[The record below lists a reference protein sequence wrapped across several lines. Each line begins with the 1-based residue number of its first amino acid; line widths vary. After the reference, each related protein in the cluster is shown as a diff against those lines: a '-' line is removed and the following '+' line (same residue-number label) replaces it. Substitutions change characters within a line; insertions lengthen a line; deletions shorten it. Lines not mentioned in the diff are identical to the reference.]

1 MCVGQPI
8 SGTHVL
14 VADFAETVLFLMIP
28 VVLIVGVIA
37 LIVSGMAVTPQA
49 SPFVRLVQAGIALV
63 LAVDSLLLIPYAR
76 GEDTY
81 YGGGVTRWE
90 HASRSGSTLPIPLA
104 IAGALVVSLCLVGS
118 ALAPNRQRF
127 RPLVGLAAA
136 ASCFLL
142 IFAWL
147 VLTVGH

>member
-1 MCVGQPI
+1 VRGVA
-8 SGTHVL
+8 VL
-14 VADFAETVLFLMIP
+14 ADIAVFLMLP
-28 VVLIVGVIA
+28 VVLIAGVLA
-37 LIVSGMAVTPQA
+37 LLVSGMTVTPHPG
-49 SPFVRLVQAGIALV
+49 PFVRLVQAGVAVV
-63 LAVDSLLLIPYAR
+63 LAVDSLLLIAYAG

-90 HASRSGSTLPIPLA
+90 HASRGGSTLIISIA
-104 IAGALVVSLCLVGS
+104 TAGALAASVCLVGN

-127 RPLVGLAAA
+127 RPLASLAAA

-147 VLTVGH
+147 VLTAGH

>member
-1 MCVGQPI
+1 MCVGRGQPI

-63 LAVDSLLLIPYAR
+63 LAVDALLLILYAR
-76 GEDTY
+76 GR
-81 YGGGVTRWE
+81 GHVLRRRG
-90 HASRSGSTLPIPLA
+90 HALGARQPIADQPSPSR
-104 IAGALVVSLCLVGS
+104 
-118 ALAPNRQRF
+118 
-127 RPLVGLAAA
+127 
-136 ASCFLL
+136 
-142 IFAWL
+142 
-147 VLTVGH
+147 